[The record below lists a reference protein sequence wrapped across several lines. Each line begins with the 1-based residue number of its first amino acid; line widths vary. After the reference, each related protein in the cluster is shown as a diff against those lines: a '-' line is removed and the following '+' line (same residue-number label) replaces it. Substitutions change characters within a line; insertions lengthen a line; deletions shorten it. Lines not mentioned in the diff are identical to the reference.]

1 MISGIATY
9 ALLGPM
15 LTVLFDNSAIT
26 SSAARP
32 EFAFSLDYVRD
43 LFSYYLSGIVS
54 RGGII
59 RGLAFVSLMLIA
71 ACFVANLCRY
81 LSQRILVSM
90 KTTLMRNIRKDLFT
104 KINTLGISYF
114 TERRKGDILSC
125 VSNDVSEVQNS
136 VASSFHVFFREPLLA
151 LGFLAMLFYMSP
163 RLTLVS
169 LIALPISAFI
179 VTRITRYLRAGSIE
193 TQSLMGSILARF
205 EEAVSGSRIVKAFN
219 AGKYLGRRFDAE
231 NERHRQVSAKVGYRQ
246 ELASPVSEFLGISIA
261 AVVLFYGGWLNMHGK
276 LGMSWE
282 QFIVYIMFY
291 WKVLEPAKAI
301 SNSYAAVR
309 KGLVSADRIF
319 AILDTEPSVC
329 DAPGAVRK
337 ESFDDEIRFKGV
349 SFSYESKPVLD
360 NVDLVIPKGKMV
372 AVVGHSGAGKSTM
385 ADLLARFRD
394 VGGGSITIDGTDIRS
409 IRLEDLRSLMGIVP
423 QDPVLFNDTVFNNIA
438 FAVEGASAEAV
449 REAAAMANADG
460 FISQLE
466 KGYDT
471 VIGEG
476 GSKLS
481 GGQRQRLAIA
491 RALLKNPPVLILDEA
506 TSSLDTESERLVQ
519 NALQRLMGGRTSLVI
534 AHRLSTIRHADEIVV
549 LHDGKVAERGRH
561 EDLVAKGGI
570 YAHLCSL
577 QDFS

>member
-1 MISGIATY
+1 
-9 ALLGPM
+9 M
-15 LTVLFDNSAIT
+15 LTVLFENDSIA
-26 SSAARP
+26 SGPARP
-32 EFAFSLDYVRD
+32 EFAFSLDYLREM
-43 LFSYYLSGIVS
+43 FSYTLSGIVS
-54 RGGII
+54 KGGVI
-59 RGLAFVSLMLIA
+59 RGLAFVSLALIA
-71 ACFVANLCRY
+71 ACFLANLCRY

-90 KTTLMRNIRKDLFT
+90 KTTLMRNIRKDLFA
-104 KINTLGISYF
+104 KINKLDIGYF

-125 VSNDVSEVQNS
+125 VSNDVNEVQNS
-136 VASSFHVFFREPLLA
+136 VASSFHVIFREPLLA

-169 LIALPISAFI
+169 LVALPISAFI
-179 VTRITRYLRAGSIE
+179 VTRITRYLRAGSVE

-205 EEAVSGSRIVKAFN
+205 EEAIGGSRIVRAFN
-219 AGKYLGRRFDAE
+219 AGKYLGRRFDAD
-231 NERHRQVSAKVGYRQ
+231 NERHREVSAKVGNRQ
-246 ELASPVSEFLGISIA
+246 EMASPVSEFLGISIA
-261 AVVLFYGGWLNMHGK
+261 AVVLFYGGWLNLNGK

-282 QFIVYIMFY
+282 EFIVYIMFY

-301 SNSYAAVR
+301 SNSYASMR
-309 KGLVSADRIF
+309 KGLVSAERIF

-329 DAPGAVRK
+329 DAPGALPK
-337 ESFDDEIRFKGV
+337 EAFESEIRFNGV
-349 SFSYESKPVLD
+349 TFSYDSKPVLD
-360 NVDLVIPKGKMV
+360 NVDIVIPKGKMV
-372 AVVGHSGAGKSTM
+372 AIVGHSGAGKSTL

-394 VGGGSITIDGTDIRS
+394 VGGGSITIDGTDIRR
-409 IRLEDLRSLMGIVP
+409 IRLEDLRGLMGIVP

-438 FAVEGASAEAV
+438 FAVEGARAEDVRSAAEV
-449 REAAAMANADG
+449 ANADG
-460 FISQLE
+460 FISALG

-481 GGQRQRLAIA
+481 GGQRQRIAIA
-491 RALLKNPPVLILDEA
+491 RAVLKNPPILILDEA

-519 NALQRLMGGRTSLVI
+519 DALQRLMGGRTSLVI
-534 AHRLSTIRHADEIVV
+534 AHRLSTVRNADEIVV
-549 LHDGKVAERGRH
+549 LQDGRVAERGTH

>member
-1 MISGIATY
+1 
-9 ALLGPM
+9 M
-15 LTVLFDNSAIT
+15 LTVLFENDSIV
-26 SSAARP
+26 SGPARP
-32 EFAFSLDYVRD
+32 EFAFSLDYLREM
-43 LFSYYLSGIVS
+43 FSYTLSGIVS
-54 RGGII
+54 KGGVI
-59 RGLAFVSLMLIA
+59 RGLAFVSLALIA
-71 ACFVANLCRY
+71 ACFLANLCRY

-90 KTTLMRNIRKDLFT
+90 KTTLMRNIRKDLFA
-104 KINTLGISYF
+104 KINKLDIGYF

-125 VSNDVSEVQNS
+125 VSNDVNEVQNS
-136 VASSFHVFFREPLLA
+136 VASSFHVIFREPLLA

-169 LIALPISAFI
+169 LVALPISAFI
-179 VTRITRYLRAGSIE
+179 VTRITRYLRAGSVE

-205 EEAVSGSRIVKAFN
+205 EEAIGGSRIVRAFN
-219 AGKYLGRRFDAE
+219 AGKYLGRRFDAD
-231 NERHRQVSAKVGYRQ
+231 NERHREVSAKVGNRQ
-246 ELASPVSEFLGISIA
+246 EMASPVSEFLGISIA
-261 AVVLFYGGWLNMHGK
+261 AVVLFYGGWLNLNGK

-282 QFIVYIMFY
+282 EFIVYIMFY

-301 SNSYAAVR
+301 SNSYASMR
-309 KGLVSADRIF
+309 KGLVSAERIF

-329 DAPGAVRK
+329 DAPGVLPK
-337 ESFDDEIRFKGV
+337 EAFESEIRFNGV
-349 SFSYESKPVLD
+349 TFSYDSKPVLD
-360 NVDLVIPKGKMV
+360 NVDIVIPKGKMV
-372 AVVGHSGAGKSTM
+372 AIVGHSGAGKSTL

-394 VGGGSITIDGTDIRS
+394 VGGGSITIDGTDIRQ
-409 IRLEDLRSLMGIVP
+409 IRLEDLRGLMGIVP

-438 FAVEGASAEAV
+438 FAEEGASAEDV
-449 REAAAMANADG
+449 RAAAEVANADV
-460 FISQLE
+460 FIQALE

-481 GGQRQRLAIA
+481 GGQRQRIAIA
-491 RALLKNPPVLILDEA
+491 RAVLKNPPILILDEA

-519 NALQRLMGGRTSLVI
+519 DALQRLMGGRTSLVI
-534 AHRLSTIRHADEIVV
+534 AHRLSTVRNADEIVV
-549 LHDGKVAERGRH
+549 LQDGRVAERGTH